1 MKAEEILEMHFG
13 SEFWKLEELDYKTNI
28 INAMQEYARIQIEK
42 DRERIKAIPT
52 KFEAK
57 QWVSFIIN
65 ELPITLD

>member
-1 MKAEEILEMHFG
+1 MTSQEAVLLIDISLTNEKALNVVE
-13 SEFWKLEELDYKTNI
+13 T
-28 INAMQEYARIQIEK
+28 YARIQIEN

-57 QWVSFIIN
+57 QRVSTIIN